1 MNCSLGPL
9 IKANIKK
16 CDAENEDSLDGDDEK
31 DLAPCHENIV
41 RRSKSVVIHCNSRAP
56 PVHRKTNPVI
66 CDTKHDALDD
76 QHDDC
81 LSIKENLDDI
91 KLEIERLIQEREH
104 FFQENS
110 ALKFYKGPHLYL
122 EFKLKIMSPNYF
134 VWRPHKDIPVP
145 SITWVVSAE
154 HCGLYYSCDD
164 VREFISDYLSD
175 SNQI

>member
-122 EFKLKIMSPNYF
+122 EFKRKIMSPNYF
-134 VWRPHKDIPVP
+134 V
-145 SITWVVSAE
+145 
-154 HCGLYYSCDD
+154 
-164 VREFISDYLSD
+164 
-175 SNQI
+175 